1 MPEEKDSVKSKSK
14 NSPAESNDFKQK
26 IRIKIKAFDHKI
38 IDQSTKTIID
48 TAHRSGAQIFGPIPL
63 PTEIKKYTVNR
74 STFVHKDA
82 RDQYEMRTHKRLIDI
97 VEPSAQTIED
107 LTNLSLPAGVDVEI
121 KM

>member
-1 MPEEKDSVKSKSK
+1 MTEEKKTIEKKDSGD
-14 NSPAESNDFKQK
+14 NDFKQK

-48 TAHRSGAQIFGPIPL
+48 MAQRSGAQIFGPIPL
-63 PTEIKKYTVNR
+63 PTEKKKYTVNR
-74 STFVHKDA
+74 STFVHKTA

-97 VEPSAQTIED
+97 VDPSAKTIED

>member
-1 MPEEKDSVKSKSK
+1 MSEEKDSVKQNNKSNK
-14 NSPAESNDFKQK
+14 DVNDAKQK
-26 IRIKIKAFDHKI
+26 IRIKIRAFDHKI
-38 IDQSTKTIID
+38 IDQSTKTIIN
-48 TAHRSGAQIFGPIPL
+48 TAQRSGAQVFGPIPL
-63 PTEIKKYTVNR
+63 PTEIRKYTVNR

-97 VEPSAQTIED
+97 VEPSAKTIED